1 MKATEHHIRLRFM
14 QALKLYDLLEPNED
28 EFATY
33 RLNRESLAER
43 FPGFLPHFD
52 FQCVPNVEALFDFI
66 ELNDEHLSGW
76 YSTAW
81 LAGAQRIGMELT
93 ALGFNELDFNPDL
106 TYDLYPPL
114 YDEVVYSPY
123 DTLCVARQFTL
134 YRVID
139 RLTGAVYI
147 EQSPLPWYHGTLD
160 FTFIGQHTVFETSH
174 DRNNGFGHCI
184 HRLEDG
190 KMLEGEIEHLD
201 ELKAIE
207 IAFDGPPSDEFDLE
221 GEYLKLTLK
230 NPELTYDLLER
241 FPLSLAKLEDEAK
254 DNPNFIRWAA
264 AHDLRA
270 LQFAS
275 ERLLSDKEFIIDL
288 AMNYPGLRIEL
299 TAKLFEF
306 LDPSLKNDADVA
318 KAIIYKNTE
327 AFDSLP
333 IRLRHKAELKECF
346 RRKLMREFGIPDC
359 ELRWLLIQEQPEPLR
374 GRIKDHLIEQALE
387 DGLEEAQEHIAFFI
401 NSGERLYYFSE
412 KPIGFTD
419 KDLPKLFTGVVSS
432 SFVQGGQLVLEH
444 SRSQVYSLYDF
455 KGNLLIPNKCHDADL
470 LLNGDLVVRTY
481 AEPGFQYWGWRQAVQ
496 FLNEPLTLT
505 HLHTYGDLDILPEW
519 LYVEDRDVL
528 RPKPNGGMEPVRDVE
543 LLRTIY
549 DDPNKAILNVLED
562 PKLFSLLAPETQVHG
577 RLQRNLLVSR
587 DTISP
592 WLRTFPTLNLS
603 TTFTTDEVLKHLEQ
617 GALELDVLEPGRHIH
632 PVDKDPKALN
642 FLVAALR
649 NRTQNC
655 LSIQTMK
662 LLMANA
668 SREQWAELL
677 AVNGDLFMHAPIAIR
692 SDIALARIAALQ
704 EGCAHQVFYASDE
717 IKNNLEFACDAVN
730 AHPEAIVYFEHLVPR
745 SQFLEDS
752 LLAYRSDREAFV
764 DNDNLPF

>member
-1 MKATEHHIRLRFM
+1 MRATEHHIRIRFM
-14 QALKLYDLLEPNED
+14 QALELYDLLESNED
-28 EFATY
+28 ENSTY
-33 RLNRESLAER
+33 RLNREALAKR
-43 FPGFLPHFD
+43 YPGFLPNYD
-52 FQCVPNVEALFDFI
+52 FQCVPNAEELFNFI
-66 ELNDEHLSGW
+66 ELQDENISRL

-81 LAGAQRIGMELT
+81 LEGIQRIGMELT
-93 ALGFNELDFNPDL
+93 ALGINELEFNADL

-114 YDEVVYSPY
+114 YDEVIFSPY
-123 DTLCVARQFTL
+123 DTLCVARQFTI

-139 RLTGAVYI
+139 RLTGAIYI
-147 EQSPLPWYHGTLD
+147 EQSPLPWHNGTLD
-160 FTFIGQHTVFETSH
+160 FTFIGQHTVFEASH
-174 DRNNGFGHCI
+174 DRNNGFHYSI
-184 HRLEDG
+184 HRLNDG
-190 KMLEGEIEHLD
+190 KMTEGEIEHLS

-221 GEYLKLTLK
+221 GEYLKLTFK
-230 NPELTYDLLER
+230 NPELTYFLLER
-241 FPLSLAKLEDEAK
+241 FPLSLANLKDEAK

-264 AHDLRA
+264 AHDLSA

-275 ERLLSDKEFIIDL
+275 ERLRNDKAFIVDL

-306 LDPSLKNDADVA
+306 LDPSLKNDVDIAR
-318 KAIIYKNTE
+318 AIIYKNTE
-327 AFDSLP
+327 SFDSLP
-333 IRLRHKAELKECF
+333 ILLRHKAELKECF
-346 RRKLMREFGIPDC
+346 RRELMGEFGIPDC
-359 ELRWLLIQEQPEPLR
+359 ELLWLLIQEQPEPLR

-387 DGLEEAQEHIAFFI
+387 DGLEEAQEHIALFI
-401 NSGERLYYFSE
+401 NSGKRLYYFAK
-412 KPIGFTD
+412 KPIEFTD
-419 KDLPKLFTGVVSS
+419 KDLPKLFTDVVSS

-455 KGNLLIPNKCHDADL
+455 KGNLLIPNKCYDVDL

-528 RPKPNGGMEPVRDVE
+528 RPKPNGVMEPVRDVE

-577 RLQRNLLVSR
+577 QLQRNLLGSR
-587 DTISP
+587 ETISP
-592 WLRTFPTLNLS
+592 WLRAFPTLNLS
-603 TTFTTDEVLKHLEQ
+603 TTFTSDEVLKHLEQ

-632 PVDKDPKALN
+632 PVDKDPKALY

-677 AVNGDLFMHAPIAIR
+677 TVNGDLFMHAPIAIR

-717 IKNNLEFACDAVN
+717 IKNNLEFAIEVVDAHDN
-730 AHPEAIVYFEHLVPR
+730 AITYFEHLA
-745 SQFLEDS
+745 SQSEFLADA
-752 LLAYRSDREAFV
+752 LQAYRSDRNAID
-764 DNDNLPF
+764 DNELPF